1 MPPSSE
7 GSDPQPQPASTLPYT
22 PLEVTARIYS
32 TAAGISVSCSAV
44 WVSVN
49 GIVTSGPNG
58 ITAQAMNAGIDAMIG
73 ARVYTTLSADRTR
86 MSSLKA
92 SLMPSARLCSSP
104 NGPHTLGPMRCCIR
118 ATTRRSNQILN
129 SVSRTKITKTKTALS
144 RTTQPESLPKRSL
157 IAISFNAVALDIVCA
172 GDIAN
177 VIGGP
182 VLLGHIRLRRGRQN
196 VRGLQ
201 PDDVPVIGLQQTAQR
216 PAGRIG
222 GRPHD
227 AIGHVDGQ
235 RGPRDAPGLGRQ
247 LTHVPGLNP
256 GGGQGRL
263 ARPDHRGAGR
273 GLIGGHAVLTA
284 SVVDLLAPRGQDHM
298 AVRHRSGLDRDGGR
312 LTAAA
317 RPRPDL
323 VELGTHVVC
332 GT

>member
-7 GSDPQPQPASTLPYT
+7 YVDPEDQPASTMPYT
-22 PLEVTARIYS
+22 PIEVIARIYS
-32 TAAGISVSCSAV
+32 TATGISVSCSAV

-58 ITAQAMNAGIDAMIG
+58 ITAQAMNAGIDAIIG
-73 ARVYTTLSADRTR
+73 ARVYTTLSAERTR

-104 NGPHTLGPMRCCIR
+104 NGPHTFGPTRCCIR

-129 SVSRTKITKTKTALS
+129 SVSTTRTTKTRTALS
-144 RTTQPESLPKRSL
+144 STTQPESLPKRSL
-157 IAISFNAVALDIVCA
+157 IAISFDPVALDIVCA
-172 GDIAN
+172 ADITN

-201 PDDVPVIGLQQTAQR
+201 PDDVAVIGLQQTAQR

-222 GRPHD
+222 GRPRD
-227 AIGHVDGQ
+227 AVGHIDRQ
-235 RGPRDAPGLGRQ
+235 RGQRDAPCVGRQ
-247 LTHVPGLNP
+247 LAHVAGPDS

-263 ARPDHRGAGR
+263 ARPDHGGTRR

-284 SVVDLLAPRGQDHM
+284 SVVDLLAARG
-298 AVRHRSGLDRDGGR
+298 
-312 LTAAA
+312 
-317 RPRPDL
+317 
-323 VELGTHVVC
+323 
-332 GT
+332 